1 MPMSRKLIL
10 WIVASFVVLGAMLW
24 GISRLWESN
33 ADGLSGHGWV
43 AYVLGGVLTL
53 GLSIGLFLL
62 TFHSARHG
70 YDDIERPEDTTE
82 RNVEYRQ

>member
-1 MPMSRKLIL
+1 MSRKLIF
-10 WIVASFVVLGAMLW
+10 WVVASFLFLGAMLW

-33 ADGLSGHGWV
+33 ADGLSVHGWV

-53 GLSIGLFLL
+53 ALSMGLFLL

-70 YDDIERPEDTTE
+70 YDEIDRPEDRTDQ
-82 RNVEYRQ
+82 NIDYRQ